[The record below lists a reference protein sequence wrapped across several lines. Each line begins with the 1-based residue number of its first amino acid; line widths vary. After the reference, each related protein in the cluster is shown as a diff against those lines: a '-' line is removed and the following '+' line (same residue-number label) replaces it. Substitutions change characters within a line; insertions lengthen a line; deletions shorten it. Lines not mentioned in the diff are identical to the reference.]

1 MFMTPYEQ
9 IKHLVSS
16 IQKLE
21 DKLMNTAILPMAEQS
36 KIHAEILKYKKEIKL
51 LEHRTRK

>member
-51 LEHRTRK
+51 LEQRTRK